1 MDNPEGE
8 TALKHR
14 HGARPLRYWEAI
26 RMSEPFP
33 NFRNRLFDSGLILMT
48 IECGIYLCGVAA
60 VNLIEPVNTKLRMA
74 AWLFVIGSSLSVI
87 VLTLSAFGLGW
98 KRLTLALASLLSIFF
113 WYGLTLY

>member
-33 NFRNRLFDSGLILMT
+33 NFRNRLFDSGLILMA
-48 IECGIYLCGVAA
+48 IECGIYPTRQPVHRDKSLGTEHSQHLNKEAAQCLLVA
-60 VNLIEPVNTKLRMA
+60 
-74 AWLFVIGSSLSVI
+74 
-87 VLTLSAFGLGW
+87 
-98 KRLTLALASLLSIFF
+98 
-113 WYGLTLY
+113 